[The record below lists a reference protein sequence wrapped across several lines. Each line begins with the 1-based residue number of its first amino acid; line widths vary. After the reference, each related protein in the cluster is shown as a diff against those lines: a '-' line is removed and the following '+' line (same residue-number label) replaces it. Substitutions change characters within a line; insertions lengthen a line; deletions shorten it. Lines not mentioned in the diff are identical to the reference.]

1 MAIAA
6 DARDRVEPR
15 PWGSTGAA
23 FVSVLLFSAL
33 VYSGQVGFLIGI
45 LGLVCPFPLVIQ
57 RLRGALPAI
66 LTLLAALLLIGALF
80 KDSESAAGYV
90 FGYAVFFAAPAWLIG
105 EAMVRG
111 HGLRRGCVWAF
122 LLVAV
127 EFGIILLL
135 QGPGFGEELR
145 RQVVASYSAPDAS
158 AGMPSFLRV
167 EGADSFADQIKSMA
181 DTLVI
186 VYPALFLVFGGA
198 VVVLNGA
205 AVRFYLARRD
215 PAWLDGGEFEGLRWP
230 FGLAVAFVVAGL
242 GVLVPAART
251 ASYNVL
257 LVIAF
262 LLTLQGMAVVLYYAH
277 RLAGP
282 LLLRAALVISV
293 ILWAPQLL
301 GLLGLFDLWFD
312 FRRFADVP
320 PPEGTK

>member
-1 MAIAA
+1 
-6 DARDRVEPR
+6 
-15 PWGSTGAA
+15 
-23 FVSVLLFSAL
+23 
-33 VYSGQVGFLIGI
+33 
-45 LGLVCPFPLVIQ
+45 VIQ
-57 RLRGALPAI
+57 RLRGVTPAL
-66 LTLLAALLLIGALF
+66 LTLGSALVLIGALF
-80 KDSESAAGYV
+80 KDSEAV
-90 FGYAVFFAAPAWLIG
+90 FAYLVGYAVCFAAPAWLIG

-122 LLVAV
+122 VLVGLEVGA
-127 EFGIILLL
+127 ILLL

-145 RQVVASYSAPDAS
+145 RQVVANYSVDPS
-158 AGMPSFLRV
+158 GGLPSFLR
-167 EGADSFADQIKSMA
+167 ADGPESIAEQIKSIA
-181 DTLVI
+181 NTLVL

-198 VVVLNGA
+198 AVALNGA
-205 AVRFYLARRD
+205 AVRFYLSRRD
-215 PAWLDGGEFEGLRWP
+215 PAWLDGSELEGLRWP

-242 GVLVPAART
+242 GVLMPPLRVV
-251 ASYNVL
+251 SYNVL

-282 LLLRAALVISV
+282 PLLRAALVVSV

>member
-15 PWGSTGAA
+15 PWGATGAA

-33 VYSGQVGFLIGI
+33 VYSAQVGILIA
-45 LGLVCPFPLVIQ
+45 LFGLVCPFPLVIQ
-57 RLRGALPAI
+57 RLRGAVPAV
-66 LTLLAALLLIGALF
+66 LTLVATLLLIGALF
-80 KDSESAAGYV
+80 KDSESVLGYV
-90 FGYAVFFAAPAWLIG
+90 FGYAIFFAAPAWLIG

-111 HGLRRGCVWAF
+111 YGLRRGCIWAF
-122 LLVAV
+122 ALAAL
-127 EFGIILLL
+127 ELGGILLL

-145 RQVVASYSAPDAS
+145 RQVMANFSAQAS
-158 AGMPSFLRV
+158 AGIPSFLPV
-167 EGADSFADQIKSMA
+167 EGADSIADQIKSIA
-181 DTLVI
+181 DTLAL
-186 VYPALFLVFGGA
+186 VYPAVFLVIAGMI
-198 VVVLNGA
+198 VVLNGA

-215 PAWLDGGEFEGLRWP
+215 PAWLDGGELEGLRWP

-242 GVLVPAART
+242 GVLVPAGRT
-251 ASYNVL
+251 AAYNAL

-262 LLTLQGMAVVLYYAH
+262 LLTLQGLAVVLYYAH

-282 LLLRAALVISV
+282 LLLRGALVVSV